1 MRTPPRSPS
10 AAGVLAAVR
19 RHWLPGAESAVHL
32 PVGFGAHHWRID
44 AEGGPALF
52 ATLDEP
58 SPTRSAASFEAA
70 YRAAR
75 ALEDAGQAGV
85 LAPQEAADGRI
96 ITELGNG
103 LLSVTSWHSGRA
115 PTEQEA
121 RGEAHVARTLE
132 LLRALHGAPPPGTLQ
147 RWAPRVGGDLAQRV
161 EAETAGPWTTGPLGE
176 EARGLL
182 RAGLARIAQA
192 ERRYRELRACEES
205 RAAHR
210 APTHGEPHWANQ
222 MLTDAG
228 TLILVDWETLAAAPR
243 ERDLA
248 ALPEAAQRAE
258 GADPEMLELFALE
271 WSLSEVEEYM
281 RWFRAPHT
289 GTDDDRI
296 ALDGL
301 REELQR

>member
-10 AAGVLAAVR
+10 AAEVLAAVR
-19 RHWLPGAESAVHL
+19 RHWLPGAETAVHL
-32 PVGFGAHHWRID
+32 PVGFGAHHWRIE
-44 AEGGPALF
+44 AAGGPALF
-52 ATLDEP
+52 ATLDQP

-75 ALEDAGQAGV
+75 ALEDTGLAGV
-85 LAPQEAADGRI
+85 LAPRESADGRVL
-96 ITELGNG
+96 TEVGNG
-103 LLSVTSWHSGRA
+103 QLSVTSWHSGRT
-115 PTEQEA
+115 PTEMEA

-132 LLRALHGAPPPGTLQ
+132 LLRALHGAPPPGALR
-147 RWAPRVGGDLAQRV
+147 RWSPRVGGDLARRV
-161 EAETAGPWTTGPLGE
+161 EAVTDGPWTTGPLGE

-182 RAGLARIAQA
+182 RAGLARIGQA
-192 ERRYRELRACEES
+192 ERRYRELRAREEA

-210 APTHGEPHWANQ
+210 VPTHGEPHWANQ

-248 ALPEAAQRAE
+248 ALPETVQRAE
-258 GADPEMLELFALE
+258 GADPGMLELFALE
-271 WSLSEVEEYM
+271 WTLSEVEEYM

-289 GTDDDRI
+289 GTADDRI
-296 ALDGL
+296 ALRGL